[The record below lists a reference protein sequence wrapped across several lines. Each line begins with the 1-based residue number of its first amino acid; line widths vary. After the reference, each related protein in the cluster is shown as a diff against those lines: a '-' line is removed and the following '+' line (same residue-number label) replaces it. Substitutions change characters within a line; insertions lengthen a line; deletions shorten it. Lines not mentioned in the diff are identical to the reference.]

1 MDAIV
6 YLIQVTIYFTLI
18 IPVRFFFRPQVQFSI
33 QPEHIKKGTVFVANH
48 QSRLDVFLIF
58 LSLPPH
64 VFLRLLPI
72 YGLVAQIYMD
82 TWWKKIALT
91 CFGTYPVKGG
101 KVGAVAAL
109 LYCLEKINI
118 GHTLLLFPE
127 GKVVKN
133 PAISKAY
140 AGLGYLAK
148 SKPIKLL
155 PVFLAGFNGVH
166 FWSMIFRRHR
176 ACVVFGRLHS
186 YDGSRE
192 SPVDISRNLLQYIYL
207 TLPKFI

>member
-6 YLIQVTIYFTLI
+6 YLIQLTVYFTLI
-18 IPVRFFFRPQVQFSI
+18 IPVQFFFRPQVRFSI
-33 QPEHIKKGTVFVANH
+33 QPKHIKKGTVLVANH

-72 YGLVAQIYMD
+72 YGLVAENYMD

-91 CFGTYPVKGG
+91 CFGTYPVKER
-101 KVGAVAAL
+101 KAGAVAAL
-109 LYCLEKINI
+109 LFCLEKINDK
-118 GHTLLLFPE
+118 HTLILFPE

-133 PAISKAY
+133 PAISKAH

-148 SKPIKLL
+148 SKPINIL
-155 PVFLAGFNGVH
+155 PVFLAGFHKVH
-166 FWSMIFRRHR
+166 FWAMIARRYKAH
-176 ACVVFGRLHS
+176 VVFGKLHR
-186 YDGSRE
+186 YDGSGE
-192 SPVDISRNLLQYIYL
+192 NPLDISRSLLQYIYL
-207 TLPKFI
+207 KLPKLI